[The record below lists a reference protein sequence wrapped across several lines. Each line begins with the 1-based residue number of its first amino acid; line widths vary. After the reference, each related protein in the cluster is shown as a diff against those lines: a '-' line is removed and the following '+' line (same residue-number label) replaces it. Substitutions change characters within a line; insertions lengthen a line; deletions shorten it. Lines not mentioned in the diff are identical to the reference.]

1 MLCRKWDF
9 YVWFSVVFSVKKNG
23 SCFCFGMRISATGS
37 TRTAQALRI
46 KRQQHYQQDK
56 VEPGACLFLRRIPV
70 MDSGAVVPCA
80 LFLACCSLS
89 GIVL

>member
-1 MLCRKWDF
+1 
-9 YVWFSVVFSVKKNG
+9 
-23 SCFCFGMRISATGS
+23 MRISATGS
-37 TRTAQALRI
+37 TGTAQSLRI

-56 VEPGACLFLRRIPV
+56 VEPGACLFLGNIPV

-80 LFLACCSLS
+80 FFLACCSLR